1 MLCAKCK
8 KNEAK
13 VNLITVVNGEKHEIW
28 LCENCVKDI
37 SNIPFFSSIGQN
49 GTLPFQGMLTEIL
62 SSVGSKAKIDNTN
75 NVNEIICPNCGLTYD
90 EFKKT
95 GRLGCSECYVAFKVV
110 LEPRIKSL
118 QAGVKHVGKIPHM
131 KGQEIIRRRKLKDLK
146 SEMQK
151 LIVTEEY
158 ERAAVV
164 RDEIKKLEL
173 YILERNVSDEPIRV
187 KEENCDGQF
196 DS

>member
-1 MLCAKCK
+1 MLCEKCK

-13 VNLITVVNGEKHEIW
+13 INLITVINAQKHEVW
-28 LCENCVKDI
+28 LCENCAKDI
-37 SNIPFFSSIGQN
+37 ANVPFLGGISQSAN
-49 GTLPFQGMLTEIL
+49 LPFKEMITEIL
-62 SSVGSKAKIDNTN
+62 SKADSKN
-75 NVNEIICPNCGLTYD
+75 NIGNNEIKEIICSNCGLTYD

-95 GRLGCSECYVAFKVV
+95 GRLGCSDCYEAFRVV

-118 QAGVKHVGKIPHM
+118 QAGVKHIGKIPHM
-131 KGQEIIRRRKLKDLK
+131 KSEEIVRRKKLKDLK
-146 SEMQK
+146 VEMQK

-173 YILERNVSDEPIRV
+173 YILESNVSKEPVHV
-187 KEENCDGQF
+187 KEENCNGQF

>member
-1 MLCAKCK
+1 MLCEKCK

-13 VNLITVVNGEKHEIW
+13 INLVTVVNGQKHEIW

-49 GTLPFQGMLTEIL
+49 ANFPFQGMLTDIL
-62 SSVGSKAKIDNTN
+62 SSVDNNKINIDNN
-75 NVNEIICPNCGLTYD
+75 KIKEIVCSSCGLTYN

-95 GRLGCSECYVAFKVV
+95 GKLGCSYCYKEFKVV
-110 LEPRIKSL
+110 LDPRIRSL
-118 QAGVKHVGKIPHM
+118 QAGITHIGKMPNM
-131 KGQEIIRRRKLKDLK
+131 KGEELIRRRRLKDLK
-146 SEMQK
+146 EEMQK
-151 LIVTEEY
+151 LIVNENY
-158 ERAAVV
+158 ERAVIV

-173 YILERNVSDEPIRV
+173 YILESNTKEIVNV
-187 KEENCDGQF
+187 KEGNCDGQL

>member
-1 MLCAKCK
+1 MLCEKCK

-13 VNLITVVNGEKHEIW
+13 VNLVTVVNGEKHEIW

-37 SNIPFFSSIGQN
+37 SNIPFFSSISQN
-49 GTLPFQGMLTEIL
+49 GSLPFQGMLTEIL
-62 SSVGSKAKIDNTN
+62 SSVGSKANIDNN
-75 NVNEIICPNCGLTYD
+75 NVNEIVCPNCGLTYD

-95 GRLGCSECYVAFKVV
+95 GRLGCSDCYEAFRVV

-118 QAGVKHVGKIPHM
+118 QAGVKHIGKIPHM
-131 KGQEIIRRRKLKDLK
+131 KSEEIVRRKKLKDLK
-146 SEMQK
+146 VEMQK

-173 YILERNVSDEPIRV
+173 YILESNVSKEPVHV
-187 KEENCDGQF
+187 KEENCNGQF

>member
-1 MLCAKCK
+1 MLCEKCK

-13 VNLITVVNGEKHEIW
+13 INLITVVNGQKHEIW

-37 SNIPFFSSIGQN
+37 SSIPFFSSIGQN
-49 GTLPFQGMLTEIL
+49 VNFPFQGMLTEIL
-62 SSVGSKAKIDNTN
+62 SNADSNKVNIDNN
-75 NVNEIICPNCGLTYD
+75 KIKEIVCSNCGLTYD

-95 GRLGCSECYVAFKVV
+95 GKLGCSDCYKEFKVV

-118 QAGVKHVGKIPHM
+118 QAGVKHVGKMPNM
-131 KGQEIIRRRKLKDLK
+131 KGEELTRRRKLKDLK
-146 SEMQK
+146 EEMQK

-158 ERAAVV
+158 ERAAIV

-173 YILERNVSDEPIRV
+173 YILENNIKEAISV
-187 KEENCDGQF
+187 KGGNCHGQL

>member
-1 MLCAKCK
+1 MLCEKCK

-13 VNLITVVNGEKHEIW
+13 INLITVVNGQKHEIW
-28 LCENCVKDI
+28 LCENCAKDI
-37 SNIPFFSSIGQN
+37 SSIPFFSSIAQN
-49 GTLPFQGMLTEIL
+49 ANFPFQGMLTEIL
-62 SSVGSKAKIDNTN
+62 SNADSNKVNIDNN
-75 NVNEIICPNCGLTYD
+75 RIKEIVCSNCGLTYD

-95 GRLGCSECYVAFKVV
+95 GKLGCSDCYEEFKVV

-118 QAGVKHVGKIPHM
+118 QAGVKHVGKMPKM
-131 KGQEIIRRRKLKDLK
+131 KGKELIRRRKLKDLK
-146 SEMQK
+146 EEMQK

-158 ERAAVV
+158 ERAAIV

-173 YILERNVSDEPIRV
+173 YILENNVV
-187 KEENCDGQF
+187 KEVINVRGGNCDGQL

>member
-1 MLCAKCK
+1 MLCEKCK

-13 VNLITVVNGEKHEIW
+13 VNLVTVVNGEKHEIW
-28 LCENCVKDI
+28 LCESCVKDI
-37 SNIPFFSSIGQN
+37 SNIPFFSSISQN

-62 SSVGSKAKIDNTN
+62 SSVGSKANVDNN
-75 NVNEIICPNCGLTYD
+75 NVNEIVCPNCGLTYD

-95 GRLGCSECYVAFKVV
+95 GRLGCSDCYVAFKVV

-118 QAGVKHVGKIPHM
+118 QAGVKHIGKIPHM
-131 KGQEIIRRRKLKDLK
+131 KSEEIVRRKKLKDLK
-146 SEMQK
+146 TEMQK

-173 YILERNVSDEPIRV
+173 YILERNISNESVHV
-187 KEENCDGQF
+187 KEENCNGQF

>member
-1 MLCAKCK
+1 MLCEKCK

-13 VNLITVVNGEKHEIW
+13 INLITVVNGQKHEIW

-37 SNIPFFSSIGQN
+37 SSIPFFSSIGQN
-49 GTLPFQGMLTEIL
+49 MNFPFQGMLTEIL
-62 SSVGSKAKIDNTN
+62 SNADGNKINLDNN
-75 NVNEIICPNCGLTYD
+75 KIKEIVCSNCGLTYD

-95 GRLGCSECYVAFKVV
+95 GKLGCSDCYKEFKVV
-110 LEPRIKSL
+110 LDPRIKSL
-118 QAGVKHVGKIPHM
+118 QAGIKHVGKVPNM
-131 KGQEIIRRRKLKDLK
+131 KGGELIRRRKLKDLK
-146 SEMQK
+146 EEMQK

-158 ERAAVV
+158 ERAAIV

-173 YILERNVSDEPIRV
+173 YILESNV
-187 KEENCDGQF
+187 KETISIKGGDCHGKL

>member
-1 MLCAKCK
+1 MLCEKCK

-13 VNLITVVNGEKHEIW
+13 VNLITVVNGQKHEIW

-37 SNIPFFSSIGQN
+37 SSIPFFSSISQN
-49 GTLPFQGMLTEIL
+49 GTVPFQGMLTEIL
-62 SSVGSKAKIDNTN
+62 SNVGNKANIDNN
-75 NVNEIICPNCGLTYD
+75 QVNEIVCSNCGLTYD
-90 EFKKT
+90 EFKKS
-95 GRLGCSECYVAFKVV
+95 GKLGCADCYVAFKIV

-118 QAGVKHVGKIPHM
+118 QAGVKHIGKIPSM
-131 KGQEIIRRRKLKDLK
+131 KGEELVRRKKLKDLK
-146 SEMQK
+146 GEMQK

-158 ERAAVV
+158 EKAAFV

-173 YILERNVSDEPIRV
+173 YILENNIDKEPVHV